1 MILYKIDIL
10 KMYIIELTCTI
21 GDKANQ
27 VPCND
32 IWTEAEVSEA
42 RHDEDEFDPRPA
54 PE

>member
-1 MILYKIDIL
+1 MQNCHPENVHNCF
-10 KMYIIELTCTI
+10 ELTCII